1 MPAKETDLQPPY
13 NFNAGPAILPRVVLK
28 EAQRDMLNF
37 NGTGMSVLEISH
49 RSKDFEAVVL
59 EAEALARE
67 LLAAPDGYR
76 VLFLQGG
83 ASLQFAMIPMNVLP
97 KGRIADYVLTG
108 SWSEKAQGE
117 ADKIGAT
124 HVAASG
130 KDGGYKRIP
139 AVSEVSLSA
148 NPVYAHITSNNTIY
162 GTQWRTLPSFE
173 GVLIVADM
181 SSDIF
186 SRPVNVSD
194 YGIIYAGLQKNA
206 GPAGATMVVIRED
219 WLQRCPKTLP
229 SMLRYDVMAKS
240 NSLYNTPPVFSIYVS
255 LLVMRWLKANGGL
268 KAAAAR
274 NEAKAKIIYD
284 VIDSSGGFY
293 VGHAEEGSRSLM
305 NITFRVRDEGKEK
318 DFLAQART
326 KGFVGLNGHRSVGGV
341 RASTYNALPPDAC
354 HALAAFMREFQTR

>member
-1 MPAKETDLQPPY
+1 MPHS
-13 NFNAGPAILPRVVLK
+13 VLE
-28 EAQRDMLNF
+28 EAQRDLLNF

-49 RSKDFEAVVL
+49 RSKDFEAVVV
-59 EAEALARE
+59 EAEALAKE

-83 ASLQFAMIPMNVLP
+83 ASLQFAMVPMNFLP
-97 KGRIADYVLTG
+97 VGSIADYVLTG
-108 SWSEKAQGE
+108 SWSEKALSE
-117 ADKIGAT
+117 AGKIGTT

-130 KDGGYKRIP
+130 KDGSYKRIP

-148 NPVYAHITSNNTIY
+148 APVYAHITSNNTIY
-162 GTQWRTLPSFE
+162 GTQWRTLPSFG
-173 GVLIVADM
+173 GVPIVADM

-186 SRPVNVSD
+186 SRPLNVGD

-219 WLQRCPKTLP
+219 WLERCPKTLP
-229 SMLRYDVMAKS
+229 SMLRYDVMAKN
-240 NSLYNTPPVFSIYVS
+240 NSLYNTPPVFSIYVG
-255 LLVMRWLKANGGL
+255 LLVMRWLEANGGL
-268 KAAAAR
+268 PGAAAR

-305 NITFRVRDEGKEK
+305 NITFRVHDEEKEQ
-318 DFLAQART
+318 DFLAQAKTR
-326 KGFVGLNGHRSVGGV
+326 GFVGLNGHRSVGGV
-341 RASTYNALPPDAC
+341 RASTYNALPPEAC
-354 HALAAFMREFQTR
+354 QALAGFMQEFQTR